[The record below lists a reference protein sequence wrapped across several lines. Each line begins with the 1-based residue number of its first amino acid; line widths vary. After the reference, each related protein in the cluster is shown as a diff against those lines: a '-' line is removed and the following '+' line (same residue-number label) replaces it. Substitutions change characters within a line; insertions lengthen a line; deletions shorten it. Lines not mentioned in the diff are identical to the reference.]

1 MLSNLFFHSFQ
12 VKGFDFAVL
21 EEYTR
26 FIQKIGKDLDIK
38 MVKFWP
44 QPAKSLKYD
53 AYKDS
58 SNLIEESNTIKVY
71 ERNVQMKHVTTKSLP
86 IFLEAI
92 QAGKPV
98 GVTLRL
104 HEHEQRYE
112 DDRFMEDTV
121 LTKMN
126 AEMEELKKPIS
137 VLGKIPGKK

>member
-1 MLSNLFFHSFQ
+1 
-12 VKGFDFAVL
+12 
-21 EEYTR
+21 
-26 FIQKIGKDLDIK
+26 

-44 QPAKSLKYD
+44 QPAKWLKYES
-53 AYKDS
+53 YKDS
-58 SNLIEESNTIKVY
+58 SNLIEESNIIKIY
-71 ERNVQMKHVTTKSLP
+71 ERNIQLKHITTKSLP

-92 QAGKPV
+92 QGGKPA

-104 HEHEQRYE
+104 HEHEQRHE
-112 DDRFMEDTV
+112 DDRYMEDTM